1 MIINVDTVRG
11 IIMELKN
18 LNFDEIVSQ
27 YTTTRYRAYF
37 YIPGHEYIYTDWYYD
52 VDGMEAVQALC
63 DIVRR
68 SNTKDAAAAYV
79 QDIPAAYIQSQQVVV
94 AKAVRIGGDIENEE

>member
-1 MIINVDTVRG
+1 MIIDVDTVRG
-11 IIMELKN
+11 IVMELKN

-37 YIPGHEYIYTDWYYD
+37 FIPGYDYIYTDWYYGKSGLDALQTLRNIVCKSD
-52 VDGMEAVQALC
+52 VVEESAG
-63 DIVRR
+63 
-68 SNTKDAAAAYV
+68 
-79 QDIPAAYIQSQQVVV
+79 YIQSQQVVV

>member
-1 MIINVDTVRG
+1 MIINEDTVRG

-37 YIPGHEYIYTDWYYD
+37 YIPGHECIYTDWYYGG
-52 VDGMEAVQALC
+52 DGMKAVQALC
-63 DIVRR
+63 DIVRK
-68 SNTKDAAAAYV
+68 SGDSAG
-79 QDIPAAYIQSQQVVV
+79 YIQSQQVVV

>member
-37 YIPGHEYIYTDWYYD
+37 YIPGFDYIYTDWYYGKSGLD
-52 VDGMEAVQALC
+52 ALQTLRN
-63 DIVRR
+63 IVCR
-68 SNTKDAAAAYV
+68 SEVVEDSAG
-79 QDIPAAYIQSQQVVV
+79 YIQSQQVVV

>member
-37 YIPGHEYIYTDWYYD
+37 FIPGYDYIYTDWYYGKSGLD
-52 VDGMEAVQALC
+52 ALQTLRN
-63 DIVRR
+63 IVCK
-68 SNTKDAAAAYV
+68 SEVVEDSAG
-79 QDIPAAYIQSQQVVV
+79 YIQSQQVVV

>member
-1 MIINVDTVRG
+1 
-11 IIMELKN
+11 MEMKS

-37 YIPGHEYIYTDWYYD
+37 YIPGYDYIYTDWYYGKSGLDALKVLRNIVCKSD
-52 VDGMEAVQALC
+52 VEEDSTG
-63 DIVRR
+63 
-68 SNTKDAAAAYV
+68 
-79 QDIPAAYIQSQQVVV
+79 YIQSQQVVV

>member
-1 MIINVDTVRG
+1 MNVDTVRG

-37 YIPGHEYIYTDWYYD
+37 SIPGHDYIYTEWCYGKSGLD
-52 VDGMEAVQALC
+52 ALQTLRN
-63 DIVRR
+63 IVCK
-68 SNTKDAAAAYV
+68 SGVVEDSAG
-79 QDIPAAYIQSQQVVV
+79 YIQSQQVVV
-94 AKAVRIGGDIENEE
+94 AKAVRIGGDIEDEE

>member
-18 LNFDEIVSQ
+18 LNFDEIVTQ

-37 YIPGHEYIYTDWYYD
+37 YIPGYDYIYTDWYYGKSGLEALQTLRNIVCKSD
-52 VDGMEAVQALC
+52 VVEDSAG
-63 DIVRR
+63 
-68 SNTKDAAAAYV
+68 
-79 QDIPAAYIQSQQVVV
+79 YIQSQQVVV

>member
-18 LNFDEIVSQ
+18 LNFDEIVTQ

-37 YIPGHEYIYTDWYYD
+37 YIPGCDYIYTDWYYGKSGLEALQTLRNIVCKSD
-52 VDGMEAVQALC
+52 VVEDSAG
-63 DIVRR
+63 
-68 SNTKDAAAAYV
+68 
-79 QDIPAAYIQSQQVVV
+79 YIQSQQVVV

>member
-1 MIINVDTVRG
+1 MIMNVDTVRD
-11 IIMELKN
+11 MNMDLKN

-37 YIPGHEYIYTDWYYD
+37 FIPGYDYIYTDWYYGKSGLDALQTLRNIVCKSD
-52 VDGMEAVQALC
+52 VVEDSAG
-63 DIVRR
+63 
-68 SNTKDAAAAYV
+68 
-79 QDIPAAYIQSQQVVV
+79 YIQSQQVVV

>member
-1 MIINVDTVRG
+1 MIMNVDTVRG

-27 YTTTRYRAYF
+27 HTTTRYRAYF
-37 YIPGHEYIYTDWYYD
+37 YIPGYDIIYTDWYYGKSGLD
-52 VDGMEAVQALC
+52 ALQTLRNIVCKSEVVEDTDG
-63 DIVRR
+63 
-68 SNTKDAAAAYV
+68 
-79 QDIPAAYIQSQQVVV
+79 YIQSQQVVV

>member
-11 IIMELKN
+11 IIMETKN

-37 YIPGHEYIYTDWYYD
+37 FIPGYDYIYTDWYYGKSGLDALQTLRNIVCKSD
-52 VDGMEAVQALC
+52 VVEDSAG
-63 DIVRR
+63 
-68 SNTKDAAAAYV
+68 
-79 QDIPAAYIQSQQVVV
+79 YIQSQQVVV

>member
-1 MIINVDTVRG
+1 MIINVATVRG

-27 YTTTRYRAYF
+27 YTTIRYRAYF
-37 YIPGHEYIYTDWYYD
+37 YIPGYDYIYTDWYYGKSGLD
-52 VDGMEAVQALC
+52 ALQTLRN
-63 DIVRR
+63 IVCK
-68 SNTKDAAAAYV
+68 SEVVEDSAG
-79 QDIPAAYIQSQQVVV
+79 YIQSQQVVV

>member
-1 MIINVDTVRG
+1 MIINADTVRG

-37 YIPGHEYIYTDWYYD
+37 FIPGYDYIYTDWYYGKSGLDALQTLRNIVCKSD
-52 VDGMEAVQALC
+52 VVENSAG
-63 DIVRR
+63 
-68 SNTKDAAAAYV
+68 
-79 QDIPAAYIQSQQVVV
+79 YIQSQQVVV

>member
-11 IIMELKN
+11 IIMEMKN

-27 YTTTRYRAYF
+27 YTTVRYRAYF
-37 YIPGHEYIYTDWYYD
+37 YIPGYSYIYTDWYYGA
-52 VDGMEAVQALC
+52 DGLDALQTLC
-63 DIVRR
+63 NIVRK
-68 SNTKDAAAAYV
+68 SDVVNDS
-79 QDIPAAYIQSQQVVV
+79 AAYIQSQQVVV

>member
-1 MIINVDTVRG
+1 MIMNVDTVRG
-11 IIMELKN
+11 IIMELRN

-37 YIPGHEYIYTDWYYD
+37 FIPGYDYIYTDWYYGKSGLDALQTLRNIVCKSD
-52 VDGMEAVQALC
+52 VVEDSTG
-63 DIVRR
+63 
-68 SNTKDAAAAYV
+68 
-79 QDIPAAYIQSQQVVV
+79 YIQSQQVVV

>member
-1 MIINVDTVRG
+1 MIINADTVRG

-18 LNFDEIVSQ
+18 LSFDEIVSQ

-37 YIPGHEYIYTDWYYD
+37 FIPGYDYIYTDWYYGKSGLDALQTLRNIVCKSD
-52 VDGMEAVQALC
+52 VVEDSAG
-63 DIVRR
+63 
-68 SNTKDAAAAYV
+68 
-79 QDIPAAYIQSQQVVV
+79 YIQSQQVVV

>member
-11 IIMELKN
+11 IIMELKS

-37 YIPGHEYIYTDWYYD
+37 FIPGYDYIYTDWYYGKSGLDALQTLRNIVCKSD
-52 VDGMEAVQALC
+52 VVEESAG
-63 DIVRR
+63 
-68 SNTKDAAAAYV
+68 
-79 QDIPAAYIQSQQVVV
+79 YIQSQQVVV

>member
-37 YIPGHEYIYTDWYYD
+37 FIPGYDDIYTDWYYGKSGLD
-52 VDGMEAVQALC
+52 ALQALRN
-63 DIVRR
+63 IVCN
-68 SNTKDAAAAYV
+68 SDVAEDSAG
-79 QDIPAAYIQSQQVVV
+79 YIQSQQVVV
-94 AKAVRIGGDIENEE
+94 AKAVRIGGDIKNEE

>member
-11 IIMELKN
+11 IVMELKN

-37 YIPGHEYIYTDWYYD
+37 FIPGYDYIYTDWYYGKSGLD
-52 VDGMEAVQALC
+52 ALQTLC
-63 DIVRR
+63 DIVRK
-68 SNTKDAAAAYV
+68 SNAKDTAAAYV
-79 QDIPAAYIQSQQVVV
+79 QDIPAGYIQSQQVVV
-94 AKAVRIGGDIENEE
+94 AKAVRIGGDVKNEE

>member
-1 MIINVDTVRG
+1 MNVDTVRG
-11 IIMELKN
+11 MNMEMKN

-37 YIPGHEYIYTDWYYD
+37 SVPGYDYIYTDWYYGKSGLDALQTLRNIVCKSD
-52 VDGMEAVQALC
+52 VVEDSTG
-63 DIVRR
+63 
-68 SNTKDAAAAYV
+68 
-79 QDIPAAYIQSQQVVV
+79 YIQSQQVVI

>member
-18 LNFDEIVSQ
+18 LNFNEIISE

-37 YIPGHEYIYTDWYYD
+37 YIPGHEYIYTDWYYGG
-52 VDGMEAVQALC
+52 DGMEAVRALC
-63 DIVRR
+63 DIVRK
-68 SNTKDAAAAYV
+68 SGDS
-79 QDIPAAYIQSQQVVV
+79 AAYIQSQQVVV

>member
-1 MIINVDTVRG
+1 MNVDTVRG

-37 YIPGHEYIYTDWYYD
+37 FIPGYDYIYTDWYYGKSGLDALQTLRNIVCKSD
-52 VDGMEAVQALC
+52 VVEDSAG
-63 DIVRR
+63 
-68 SNTKDAAAAYV
+68 
-79 QDIPAAYIQSQQVVV
+79 YIQSQQVVV
-94 AKAVRIGGDIENEE
+94 AKAVRVGGDIKNEE